1 MFLPWTTKAGVK
13 MQPVSNQGKFIQLPL
28 VIKTVY
34 PISCFTV
41 VFLQSTRK
49 ISAKLIPEMTV
60 GQ

>member
-1 MFLPWTTKAGVK
+1 
-13 MQPVSNQGKFIQLPL
+13 MQPVSNQGKFIQLPI